1 MGLVDKVRG
10 GGQIF
15 FIRLKFS
22 FLLKDQFKNKFFWN
36 DFEQQQKWPGSGLP
50 GQPATGAGGFPLLHL
65 LWTFLCLQSATVHW
79 KSVQGIFSVYCT
91 MYERK
96 NVWHSCKD
104 WSQQNQLNH
113 NQVNLGHNA
122 SICDNLEDFP
132 DVQIETQKLVAGVQ
146 VGKRKRKNIV
156 VCP

>member
-65 LWTFLCLQSATVHW
+65 LWTFLCLQSATIHW
-79 KSVQGIFSVYCT
+79 KSLQGKFSVYCT
-91 MYERK
+91 MYD
-96 NVWHSCKD
+96 VWEKKCMTLLQRLITTK
-104 WSQQNQLNH
+104 
-113 NQVNLGHNA
+113 
-122 SICDNLEDFP
+122 SIEPQTGEPGPQCFYLRQPWRFP
-132 DVQIETQKLVAGVQ
+132 RCSNWDSKAGCRCSG
-146 VGKRKRKNIV
+146 GK
-156 VCP
+156 